1 MTNTKYKKHVFVCE
15 NQRNS
20 AIKKSC
26 GKIGVPL
33 RIKLKQAIAEKNLNH
48 TIRINASGCLGKCSL
63 GPCFVV
69 YPEGKWEF
77 GVALEDCEKIINQ
90 LIED

>member
-33 RIKLKQAIAEKNLNH
+33 RIKLKQAIAEQKLNLYRN
-48 TIRINASGCLGKCSL
+48 
-63 GPCFVV
+63 
-69 YPEGKWEF
+69 
-77 GVALEDCEKIINQ
+77 IIGFENRVF
-90 LIED
+90 

>member
-20 AIKKSC
+20 SIKKSC

-63 GPCFVV
+63 GPCLVV
-69 YPEGKWEF
+69 YPEGKWAF
-77 GVALEDCEKIINQ
+77 GTTLEDCEKIINQ